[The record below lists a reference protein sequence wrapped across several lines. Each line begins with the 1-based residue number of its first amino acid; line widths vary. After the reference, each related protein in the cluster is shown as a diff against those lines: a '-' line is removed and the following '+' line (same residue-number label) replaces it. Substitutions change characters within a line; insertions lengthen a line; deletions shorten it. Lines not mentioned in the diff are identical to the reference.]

1 MMVNNLSHITPQRAW
16 AYLHLEEEMSKP
28 EHDHVV
34 QCERCLQ
41 LFYVCVKS
49 EQLDTVL
56 KEFAQ
61 DSSERRSAEPVAPP
75 RRHIIRIIAAD

>member
-1 MMVNNLSHITPQRAW
+1 MMVNNHITPQRAW
-16 AYLHLEEEMSKP
+16 AYLHFEGEMSTP

-34 QCERCLQ
+34 QCEHCLQ

-49 EQLDTVL
+49 KQLDTVL

-61 DSSERRSAEPVAPP
+61 GSGERRSAEPVA
-75 RRHIIRIIAAD
+75 AGN

>member
-1 MMVNNLSHITPQRAW
+1 MMVNNLNHITPQRAW
-16 AYLHLEEEMSKP
+16 AYLQLEEEMSKP

-34 QCERCLQ
+34 QCGRCLQ
-41 LFYVCVKS
+41 LFYVGVKS

-61 DSSERRSAEPVAPP
+61 DSGERRSAEPVA
-75 RRHIIRIIAAD
+75 AGN

>member
-1 MMVNNLSHITPQRAW
+1 
-16 AYLHLEEEMSKP
+16 MSTP

-34 QCERCLQ
+34 QCEHCLQ

-49 EQLDTVL
+49 KQLDTVL

-61 DSSERRSAEPVAPP
+61 GSGERRSAEPVA
-75 RRHIIRIIAAD
+75 AGN